1 MNEQVV
7 VWILSRK
14 SAAFILE
21 LRGPTS
27 LDSHRE
33 TRGGKSSMGRK
44 EKKKNTVGLNE
55 RKRGVFR
62 ETGGNESRPLMR
74 ELEANL

>member
-44 EKKKNTVGLNE
+44 EKKKKHGGFE
-55 RKRGVFR
+55 RTKKRRFSWNGR
-62 ETGGNESRPLMR
+62 
-74 ELEANL
+74 